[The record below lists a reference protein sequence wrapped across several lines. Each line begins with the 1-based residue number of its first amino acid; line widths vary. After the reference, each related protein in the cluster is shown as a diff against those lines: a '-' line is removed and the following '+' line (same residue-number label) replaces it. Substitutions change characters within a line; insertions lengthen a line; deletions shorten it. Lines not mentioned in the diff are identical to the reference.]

1 MIYTQY
7 FVGILNK
14 YHTIAFLG
22 KCESKVSIQSMISQ
36 YDQSPSSSLGECW
49 IFSFIHHMVNMGSI
63 QKHYLCF
70 TVSSVTLWWMEYVHF
85 FVGNQWACHEFYNVK
100 ILCGHDMVHKLL
112 WWNCVWDK
120 CCIFFFNLSK
130 QTNIW
135 SFFRFHSNLTH

>member
-100 ILCGHDMVHKLL
+100 MFMWTWYGSQTSVMKLCKKNRHIKGLYGISVAY
-112 WWNCVWDK
+112 
-120 CCIFFFNLSK
+120 FF
-130 QTNIW
+130 
-135 SFFRFHSNLTH
+135 